1 MSSSSS
7 RPFFTFERK
16 IWIWIDLSP
25 SLWPNLRVSV
35 SDVGLSGIG
44 ETNVTSVNVTQE
56 TQSPAIRRIYFKH
69 HPGTKT
75 WSNPSLNLR
84 RKSWALFLPS
94 VDSGHMPLFTEISDP
109 ARCARSH
116 LVVSLIEEQTL
127 YQCIRDQYQ
136 DQQSIFTLP
145 WVAQLCLKLVS
156 LLFLDDWVSFKNILW
171 RNWEGNRLD
180 KNRGFL
186 INFPDDK

>member
-1 MSSSSS
+1 MS
-7 RPFFTFERK
+7 
-16 IWIWIDLSP
+16 
-25 SLWPNLRVSV
+25 VSV
-35 SDVGLSGIG
+35 SDVGLSRIG

-69 HPGTKT
+69 HPADKNLIASLTKSQT
-75 WSNPSLNLR
+75 KELS
-84 RKSWALFLPS
+84 ALLW

-145 WVAQLCLKLVS
+145 WVAQICIKLVA
-156 LLFLDDWVSFKNILW
+156 LFVFLCYPKMI
-171 RNWEGNRLD
+171 
-180 KNRGFL
+180 GFHSKTFSGETEKETVW
-186 INFPDDK
+186 IKTEDFS